1 MSMDGMTTGGSSVT
15 VSDCIDYGN
24 TWYPPVYP
32 VTQWVYSTP
41 YEPSSCIGKAHVFEC
56 AHVTHCQCGSVE
68 RVMPKP
74 PAKGKAKR

>member
-1 MSMDGMTTGGSSVT
+1 MSMTISGSSLT
-15 VSDCIDYGN
+15 AGN
-24 TWYPPVYP
+24 CVDFFGQWYPNYNPV
-32 VTQWVYSTP
+32 QWVYSTNV
-41 YEPSSCIGKAHVFEC
+41 EPASCIGKAHVFDC